1 MVQLPTPYH
10 INFYHLYF
18 LTLTFLNLSFFYSM
32 IEIESCFFQL
42 SISTTIAI
50 ASGAPDLNQFIENII
65 RPQKIYFI
73 EF

>member
-1 MVQLPTPYH
+1 
-10 INFYHLYF
+10 
-18 LTLTFLNLSFFYSM
+18 M
-32 IEIESCFFQL
+32 IEIESGFFQL